1 MELMFEVIRQIFSLD
16 TLIISFAGT
25 LIGIIL
31 GAIPGMNGGIGI
43 AVMLPFTY
51 AMSPAVGLL
60 FLGGM
65 YLGSS
70 YGGAITAIL
79 INCPGTSEAACTAL
93 EGYPMAQKG
102 QGKAALYYSIVASS
116 LGSFAGIF
124 TLIFFTPILARV
136 SVEFG
141 PPEMMLLAVC
151 GLTIVG
157 SLTGKNVIKGLVA
170 TLIGLF
176 MSMIGNAS
184 NTGLM
189 RFTFGTKALQGGI
202 DIIPAVIG
210 LFAIAEM
217 LKQGSKIR
225 SGLGGETLQKLEDAS
240 VLDIFK
246 ITCTQH
252 LGLLLKSSAIGT
264 FIGVLPGTGGAIAA
278 FLAYGEAKASSKTGG
293 FGKGN
298 PEGIVAA
305 ESANNA
311 AVGGSLVPMLS
322 LGIPGSPTSAIM
334 FGALTIHGLVPGQRL
349 FADHGDIAYTFLFG
363 MLLTA
368 VFMTLIG
375 IFGIPLFSLIL
386 KIKLNQLI
394 PIVIICSLVGAF
406 SVQNSVYDLVV
417 AVGCGLLGWG
427 LSWLEIPTTPV
438 VLGLILGRLIE
449 NNFSRTFQIAASKK
463 IDFFAHIGYGL
474 TAIVAACVVVYLV
487 YAYYRAKRRGVG
499 YLGFMRTSPVGLS
512 ILAVVLFLIYT
523 STVAAQREVY
533 FFSYVFIRPISLGI
547 LAMTVYLIYANI
559 KAIRREQA
567 IKEDTDLPP
576 EMLEEE

>member
-1 MELMFEVIRQIFSLD
+1 MELMFEVIRDLLSVD
-16 TLIISFAGT
+16 TLLISLAGT
-25 LIGIIL
+25 AIGVVL

-70 YGGAITAIL
+70 YGGSISAIL

-93 EGYPMAQKG
+93 EGYPMTRRG
-102 QGKAALYYSIVASS
+102 EGKRALYFSIIASGF
-116 LGSFAGIF
+116 GSFLGVF
-124 TLIFFTPILARV
+124 VLIFFTPILAKI
-136 SVEFG
+136 SVKFG
-141 PPEMMLLAVC
+141 PPEMMLLAIC

-157 SLTGKNVIKGLVA
+157 SLTGRNVLKGLVA

-176 MSMIGNAS
+176 ASMIGIAS

-189 RFTFGTKALQGGI
+189 RFTFGSKALQGGV

-210 LFAIAEM
+210 LFALAEM
-217 LKQGSKIR
+217 LKQGSRLRGADAGQQHSITALENSRFVDVLKDTFR
-225 SGLGGETLQKLEDAS
+225 SHTK
-240 VLDIFK
+240 V
-246 ITCTQH
+246 
-252 LGLLLKSSAIGT
+252 LLKSSLIGT

-278 FLAYGEAKASSKTGG
+278 FLAYGEAKGSSKTGG

-349 FADHGDIAYTFLFG
+349 FTEHGEVAYTFLFG
-363 MLLTA
+363 MLLTCI
-368 VFMTLIG
+368 FMVLIG
-375 IFGIPLFSLIL
+375 VLGIPLFSQIL
-386 KIKLNQLI
+386 RLKVNDLI
-394 PIVIICSLVGAF
+394 PVVVICSLVGAF
-406 SVQNSVYDLVV
+406 SVRNSSYDVIV
-417 AVGCGLLGWG
+417 AIGCGILGWV
-427 LSWLEIPTTPV
+427 LAKLDIPNTPV

-449 NNFSRTFQIAASKK
+449 NNFIRTYTIARSKK
-463 IDFFAHIGYGL
+463 TDFFMY
-474 TAIVAACVVVYLV
+474 
-487 YAYYRAKRRGVG
+487 VG
-499 YLGFMRTSPVGLS
+499 T
-512 ILAVVLFLIYT
+512 
-523 STVAAQREVY
+523 
-533 FFSYVFIRPISLGI
+533 RPICIVI
-547 LAMTVYLIYANI
+547 LLLTVYLIYANI
-559 KAIRREQA
+559 RAIRREQA
-567 IKEDTDLPP
+567 IKSDPDMP
-576 EMLEEE
+576 EGMLIEEE